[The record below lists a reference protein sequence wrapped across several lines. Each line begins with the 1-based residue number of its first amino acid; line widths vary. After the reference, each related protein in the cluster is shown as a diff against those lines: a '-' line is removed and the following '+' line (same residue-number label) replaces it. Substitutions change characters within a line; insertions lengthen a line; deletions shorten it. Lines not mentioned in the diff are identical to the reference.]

1 MIFMSIMY
9 GLCNSALFPLLLTV
23 PEEFGFKLTMNETS
37 TFIIW
42 SFLGEGCLAVG
53 VGKMMGLISYNWLIY
68 SMLVMDL
75 IIAIL
80 SRASEL

>member
-42 SFLGEGCLAVG
+42 SFQGKDAWLSEWENDGVNFVQLADIQYAG
-53 VGKMMGLISYNWLIY
+53 DGLNYRNS
-68 SMLVMDL
+68 
-75 IIAIL
+75 IA
-80 SRASEL
+80 SK